1 MISTDYHPN
10 FYYVARILAERKYG
24 SQDSW
29 ALELDNAVEII
40 LLIEQ
45 LGFLNK
51 KKFWKNDNNQ
61 RTTLE

>member
-1 MISTDYHPN
+1 MTEYHPN
-10 FYYVARILAERKYG
+10 MIYVARIMAERDCG
-24 SQDSW
+24 DQ
-29 ALELDNAVEII
+29 ELWFDYYEQAKSTI

>member
-1 MISTDYHPN
+1 MTEYHPN
-10 FYYVARILAERKYG
+10 MIYVARIMAERDCNDQERWFDYYEQAK
-24 SQDSW
+24 
-29 ALELDNAVEII
+29 NTI
-40 LLIEQ
+40 LLVEQ

>member
-1 MISTDYHPN
+1 MNEYHPN
-10 FYYVARILAERKYG
+10 MIYVARIVAERECGDQERWFDYYG
-24 SQDSW
+24 QAKS
-29 ALELDNAVEII
+29 II
-40 LLIEQ
+40 LLVEQ

>member
-1 MISTDYHPN
+1 MTEFYHPN
-10 FYYVARILAERKYG
+10 MIYVAKIIAERHCGKQECWPDYY
-24 SQDSW
+24 DE
-29 ALELDNAVEII
+29 ATNII
-40 LLIEQ
+40 LLVEQ

>member
-1 MISTDYHPN
+1 MIELYHPN
-10 FYYVARILAERKYG
+10 MIYVAKIIAERRCGKQECWFDYY
-24 SQDSW
+24 DE
-29 ALELDNAVEII
+29 AKNTI
-40 LLIEQ
+40 LLVEQ

>member
-1 MISTDYHPN
+1 MNEYHPN
-10 FYYVARILAERKYG
+10 MIYVARIVAERECGDQERWFDYYEQAK
-24 SQDSW
+24 S
-29 ALELDNAVEII
+29 II
-40 LLIEQ
+40 LLVEQ

>member
-1 MISTDYHPN
+1 MNECHPN
-10 FYYVARILAERKYG
+10 MIYVARIVAERECGDQERWFDYYEQAK
-24 SQDSW
+24 S
-29 ALELDNAVEII
+29 II
-40 LLIEQ
+40 LLVEQ

>member
-29 ALELDNAVEII
+29 VLELDNAVEII

>member
-1 MISTDYHPN
+1 MTEYHPN
-10 FYYVARILAERKYG
+10 MIYVARIIAERKCG
-24 SQDSW
+24 DQERW
-29 ALELDNAVEII
+29 LDFYNQAKDTI
-40 LLIEQ
+40 LLVEQ

>member
-1 MISTDYHPN
+1 MTEYHPN
-10 FYYVARILAERKYG
+10 MIYVARIMAERDCGDQERWFDYYEQAE
-24 SQDSW
+24 ST
-29 ALELDNAVEII
+29 I
-40 LLIEQ
+40 LLVEQ

>member
-1 MISTDYHPN
+1 MNEYHPN
-10 FYYVARILAERKYG
+10 MIYVARIMAERECG
-24 SQDSW
+24 DQERW